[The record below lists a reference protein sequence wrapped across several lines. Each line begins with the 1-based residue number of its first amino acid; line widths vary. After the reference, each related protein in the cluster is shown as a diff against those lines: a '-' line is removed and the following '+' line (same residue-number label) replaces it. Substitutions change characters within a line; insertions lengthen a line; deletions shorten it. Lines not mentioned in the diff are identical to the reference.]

1 MKTVKQYIN
10 KVHKGLAALLVS
22 LCVLGAV
29 SCSDFLEIEPQD
41 IIILEKFWNEKSD
54 VENIVA
60 GCYSG
65 LQTYNIISRMMVWG
79 EFRSENTIV
88 GQNIEKD
95 ISLGRVLNEN
105 IDASNAYT
113 SWNEFY
119 TIINRCNTVI
129 LYAPRVAERDPGYT
143 ESELR
148 ATIAEVSALR
158 DLCYFYLIRT
168 FRDVP
173 YSTQA
178 FTDDDQVMDLPATKF
193 DVVLDSL
200 IADLEQVQNQAVRRY
215 PSTTSDQARYQ
226 TGRITQDAIHAMLC
240 EMYLWKKDYSNCIRY
255 ADMVIESKKKFA
267 EEELGKQAGK
277 SNADSKTKF
286 GGFPLIDSANALGTQ
301 FGYDFDEIFVE
312 GNSSESI
319 FELTFTGTDEKM
331 PCNGPCGF
339 FYGDALDNP
348 GYVLPSDF
356 ITTDVKDGQF
366 NVFHTKYDGR
376 AYACLR
382 SIGGGTLYS
391 INKFTTSSNAY
402 FVDPA
407 RDNFNSESS
416 WGSLYGAFWKDNVKH
431 SLNKGNWIVYR
442 LTDIMLL
449 KAEALS
455 QMMSNSE
462 EATENDLALADQAFQ
477 LVTAIN
483 KRALYQATLK
493 DTLNPADYRT
503 KSAMTNLV
511 YDERERELM
520 FEGKRWYDLVR
531 RSQRDGN
538 TSYLLSKVVQKGSEN
553 SSVVQSK
560 LARMDAIYWPYN
572 IDELKVNHNLVQNPA
587 FGSGENGNYEKT
599 AK

>member
-1 MKTVKQYIN
+1 MKFLKQYIN
-10 KVHKGLAALLVS
+10 KANKGLCALLVS
-22 LCVLGAV
+22 LAALGTV

-65 LQTYNIISRMMVWG
+65 LQTYGVISRMMVWG

-95 ISLGRVLNEN
+95 VSLGRVLNEN

-113 SWNEFY
+113 AWNEFY
-119 TIINRCNTVI
+119 GIINRCNTVI

-143 ESELR
+143 ESELK

-173 YSTQA
+173 YTTQA
-178 FTDDDQVMDLPATKF
+178 FTDDDQTMDLPATKF
-193 DVVLDSL
+193 DAVLDSL
-200 IADLEQVQNQAVRRY
+200 ITDLEKVQNQAVRRY
-215 PSTTSDQARYQ
+215 PSTTADQARYQ

-240 EMYLWKKDYSNCIRY
+240 EMYLWKKDYANCVKY
-255 ADMVIESKKKFA
+255 ADMVIESKKKMA
-267 EEELGKQAGK
+267 EEELSKQAGM
-277 SNADSKTKF
+277 SNANSMAKF
-286 GGFPLIDSANALGTQ
+286 GGFPLIETSNALGNM
-301 FGYDFDEIFVE
+301 FGLDFNKIFVD

-319 FELTFTGTDEKM
+319 FELTFTGTDENM

-356 ITTDVKDGQF
+356 VTTDVKDGQF
-366 NVFHTKYDGR
+366 NVFCNKYDGR
-376 AYACLR
+376 AYAPLR
-382 SIGGGTLYS
+382 SISGGTLYS
-391 INKFTTSSNAY
+391 INKFTTSSQTN
-402 FVDPA
+402 FIDPA
-407 RDNFNSESS
+407 RDNFVSESS

-431 SLNKGNWIVYR
+431 SLNKGNWIIYR
-442 LTDIMLL
+442 LTDVMLL

-455 QMMSNSE
+455 QMMSGAE
-462 EATENDLALADQAFQ
+462 QVTENDLKLADQAFQ
-477 LVTAIN
+477 LVTAVN
-483 KRALYQATLK
+483 KRALFQATLK
-493 DTLNPADYRT
+493 DTLNPGDYLT
-503 KSAMTNLV
+503 KSALENLV
-511 YDERERELM
+511 LDERERELM

-538 TSYLLSKVVQKGSEN
+538 TNYLLSKVVQKGGEN
-553 SSVVQSK
+553 TSVVQSR
-560 LARMDAIYWPYN
+560 LARMEAIYWPYN